1 MHAFPQRFRPRP
13 HHPNLTTGDLDNAA
27 EPLERAHAA
36 RSTQLATLAPVTSAV
51 AREHRASV
59 QRILDAIDTAR
70 AQVADGTYG
79 GCAQCGADLDV
90 DSLRTRPWAVWCDV
104 CSATRTR

>member
-1 MHAFPQRFRPRP
+1 MHALPRRFQTRP
-13 HHPNLTTGDLDNAA
+13 HHPNLTAGDLDTAA
-27 EPLERAHAA
+27 ELLDRAHAS

-59 QRILDAIDTAR
+59 QRVLDAINTAR

-79 GCAQCGADLDV
+79 AQCEADLDV
-90 DSLRTRPWAVWCDV
+90 DSLRTQPWAVWCDE
-104 CSATRTR
+104 CSPTSTSR